1 MKLAIMSEASE
12 QWRQIQERGLEGT
25 AGAAATTVMK
35 SVTRTLTARA
45 DSETTCKPNDTSA
58 ACQKPVE
65 GSHTQTIAIA
75 LGAG

>member
-35 SVTRTLTARA
+35 SVTRTLSAR

-58 ACQKPVE
+58 ACEKPVA

>member
-35 SVTRTLTARA
+35 SVTRTLSAR

-58 ACQKPVE
+58 ACQKPVA

>member
-1 MKLAIMSEASE
+1 MKLALISEAGQ
-12 QWRQIQERGLEGT
+12 QWRQMQERGLEGT
-25 AGAAATTVMK
+25 AGAAATTVMH
-35 SVTRTLTARA
+35 SFTRTLTAR

-58 ACQKPVE
+58 ACEKPVA